1 MGLTEVPP
9 SATEIAELTQ
19 NFSETLW
26 SLVLLRLRGNMACGA
41 SALSAARLS
50 TVINLGGGASPLGKL
65 EDALCSLP
73 GKDAAP
79 ELPKTCSLNTWPRAK
94 TVGFLGRILHRNKCT

>member
-50 TVINLGGGASPLGKL
+50 TVINLGGGPHPWENWRMPSVAFP
-65 EDALCSLP
+65 
-73 GKDAAP
+73 
-79 ELPKTCSLNTWPRAK
+79 AK
-94 TVGFLGRILHRNKCT
+94 TQLQNFQKPVP